1 MIDPTP
7 QAAPAGFDSLGLA
20 DAVLAAVREVGY
32 ETPSP
37 IQLAAIPPLLAGKDL
52 LGQAQ
57 TGTGKTAAFALPLLS
72 RLDLTLAQP
81 QLLVLTPTRELAIQV
96 AEAMQTYARH
106 LKGFHV
112 LPVYGGQGMDF
123 QLKQLRRGVHAVV
136 GTPGR
141 IQDHLRRKTLKL
153 GALKTVVLDEA
164 DEMLRMGFI
173 EDVEDIL
180 KQMPEEKQVALFS
193 ATLPD
198 RIRKIVQHHLSEPV
212 EVKIKAKTA
221 TVASVDQRF
230 VEIRHF
236 DKLDALTRIL
246 EAEEFDA
253 MLIFVRTRT
262 ATTEVAEKLEARGFA
277 SAALSGEMTQALRER
292 TVERL
297 KNGKL
302 DIVVAT
308 DVAARGLDVER
319 VSHVVNFDIPNDIEG
334 YIHRIGR
341 TGRAGRAGHAIL
353 FVTPRERHMLGAIE
367 RATRQQIAPMRLPTR
382 EDVAHRRAAQFK
394 DRITEVL
401 DAQNLV
407 FFDQLVESYEKEHG
421 REPRA
426 IAAALAYLAQ
436 KDRPLLPAAERDA
449 PAREGTPPRER
460 TPGRRERSERD
471 GRDER
476 APRMERSPRGERPR
490 PGRPESVERG
500 PRAPELAAAR
510 NQIIDREER
519 VERADREARAERALP
534 AERAPGE
541 RPNRAARRAELYAP
555 RPEKR
560 PRPERYERGE
570 PPPGSVRYRIGVGHE
585 HGVQPSNIVGAIA
598 NEAAID
604 SKHIGRIS
612 IFDAYSTVDLPEG
625 MPSET
630 YEQLQKT
637 WVCGQRLAIRVD
649 SPGDEPSP
657 LTPSAPRRLVK
668 LDKPIKKK
676 HRKGPSFAAQRK
688 GERSRDPKNSNG
700 TRKP

>member
-1 MIDPTP
+1 MTDPTP
-7 QAAPAGFDSLGLA
+7 QRTPLGFAELGLA
-20 DAVLAAVREVGY
+20 DAVLDAVREVGY
-32 ETPSP
+32 ESPSP

-72 RLDLTLAQP
+72 RLDLKLAQP

-96 AEAMQTYARH
+96 AEAMQTYARF

-112 LPVYGGQGMDF
+112 LPVYGGQGMAF

-173 EDVEDIL
+173 DDVEDIL

-198 RIRKIVQHHLSEPV
+198 RIRKVVRHHLSDPV
-212 EVKIKAKTA
+212 EVKIKEKTA

-253 MLIFVRTRT
+253 MLVFVRTRT
-262 ATTEVAEKLEARGFA
+262 ATTELAQKLEARGFA
-277 SAALSGEMTQALRER
+277 SSALSGEMTQALRER
-292 TVERL
+292 TIERL

-319 VSHVVNFDIPNDIEG
+319 VSHVVNFDIPNDVEG

-353 FVTPRERHMLGAIE
+353 FVTPRERHLLAAIE
-367 RATRQQIAPMRLPTR
+367 RATRQPITSMRLPTR
-382 EDVAHRRAAQFK
+382 EDVADRRATRFK
-394 DRITEVL
+394 ERITEVIA
-401 DAQNLV
+401 AQDLV
-407 FFDQLVESYEKEHG
+407 FFERLVARYEEEHG
-421 REPRA
+421 TEPRA

-436 KDRPLLPAAERDA
+436 QDRPLQ
-449 PAREGTPPRER
+449 PP
-460 TPGRRERSERD
+460 
-471 GRDER
+471 
-476 APRMERSPRGERPR
+476 
-490 PGRPESVERG
+490 
-500 PRAPELAAAR
+500 
-510 NQIIDREER
+510 
-519 VERADREARAERALP
+519 P
-534 AERAPGE
+534 AERASAPRDEHRE
-541 RPNRAARRAELYAP
+541 RRETRESSGDKPARAAKHAAAQLYADDDRSRAP
-555 RPEKR
+555 RR
-560 PRPERYERGE
+560 RRDSTLLS
-570 PPPGSVRYRIGVGHE
+570 GSVRYRIAVGRD
-585 HGVQPSNIVGAIA
+585 HGVQPGNIVGAIA

-604 SKHIGRIS
+604 SVHIGRIQ

-625 MPSET
+625 MPEET
-630 YEQLQKT
+630 FERLRKA
-637 WVCGQRLAIRVD
+637 WVCGQKLAIRLD
-649 SPGDEPSP
+649 SPGDEPP
-657 LTPSAPRRLVK
+657 AESAPLRPFAELRR
-668 LDKPIKKK
+668 PAASKK
-676 HRKGPSFAAQRK
+676 HRKGASLQRK
-688 GERSRDPKNSNG
+688 FGAGRAKKDRP
-700 TRKP
+700 RKP

>member
-1 MIDPTP
+1 MTEPTP
-7 QAAPAGFDSLGLA
+7 QAAAPGFADLGLA
-20 DAVLAAVREVGY
+20 APVLDAVREVGY
-32 ETPSP
+32 ESPSP

-72 RLDLTLAQP
+72 RLDLKLAAP

-106 LKGFHV
+106 LNGFHV
-112 LPVYGGQGMDF
+112 LPVYGGQGMAF

-253 MLIFVRTRT
+253 MLVFVRTRT

-292 TVERL
+292 TIERL
-297 KNGKL
+297 KSGKL

-319 VSHVVNFDIPNDIEG
+319 VSHVVNLDVPNDIEG

-341 TGRAGRAGHAIL
+341 TGRAGRKGHAIL
-353 FVTPRERHMLGAIE
+353 FVTPRERHLLNAIE
-367 RATRQQIAPMRLPTR
+367 RATRQPITPMRLPTR
-382 EDVAHRRAAQFK
+382 EDVADKRATQFK
-394 DRITEVL
+394 QSIAEVIAGQ
-401 DAQNLV
+401 DLV
-407 FFDQLVESYEKEHG
+407 FFERLVGGYEEEHG
-421 REPRA
+421 TEPRT

-436 KDRPLLPAAERDA
+436 KDRPLQPPAAERPAKHA
-449 PAREGTPPRER
+449 PAAPDLHANNAREPGPRRPRDSTPP
-460 TPGRRERSERD
+460 T
-471 GRDER
+471 
-476 APRMERSPRGERPR
+476 
-490 PGRPESVERG
+490 
-500 PRAPELAAAR
+500 
-510 NQIIDREER
+510 
-519 VERADREARAERALP
+519 
-534 AERAPGE
+534 
-541 RPNRAARRAELYAP
+541 
-555 RPEKR
+555 
-560 PRPERYERGE
+560 
-570 PPPGSVRYRIGVGHE
+570 GSVRYRVAVGHE
-585 HGVQPSNIVGAIA
+585 HGVQPGNIVGAIA

-604 SKHIGRIS
+604 SVHIGRIQ

-625 MPSET
+625 MPDET
-630 YEQLQKT
+630 FRQLQKT
-637 WVCGQRLAIRVD
+637 WVCGQQLAIRLD
-649 SPGDEPSP
+649 SADEPPAGPPGPRSF
-657 LTPSAPRRLVK
+657 AKPRR
-668 LDKPIKKK
+668 PAPTKK
-676 HRKGPSFAAQRK
+676 HRKGASVHRK
-688 GERSRDPKNSNG
+688 SGRRP
-700 TRKP
+700 